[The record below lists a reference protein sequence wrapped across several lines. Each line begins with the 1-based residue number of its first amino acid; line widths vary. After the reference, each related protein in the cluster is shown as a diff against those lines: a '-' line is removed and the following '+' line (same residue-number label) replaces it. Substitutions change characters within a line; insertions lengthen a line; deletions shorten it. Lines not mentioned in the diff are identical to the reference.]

1 MAGAVS
7 TVAAVS
13 LARRLTGKHTTV
25 QSAGDAA
32 PHAESAGDAAPHAE
46 FAGDYTHT
54 MDYGFL
60 AGDRDPPRPAD
71 ASWESAWRL
80 IWTDRER
87 QGTYRRGKLTDD
99 QLETHLA
106 TLDTDGA
113 HILMGPEMDVGCW
126 TAPWCDCRDC
136 RSPLPWRPETDA
148 AAEAMQVEA
157 LAPAGANGGPL
168 APPLLVIIV
177 CIFCM
182 FAESVQKV
190 CGKCAESVRKV

>member
-1 MAGAVS
+1 
-7 TVAAVS
+7 
-13 LARRLTGKHTTV
+13 
-25 QSAGDAA
+25 
-32 PHAESAGDAAPHAE
+32 
-46 FAGDYTHT
+46 

-113 HILMGPEMDVGCW
+113 SRTPSTIALTEGG
-126 TAPWCDCRDC
+126 
-136 RSPLPWRPETDA
+136 SPL
-148 AAEAMQVEA
+148 
-157 LAPAGANGGPL
+157 N
-168 APPLLVIIV
+168 
-177 CIFCM
+177 
-182 FAESVQKV
+182 
-190 CGKCAESVRKV
+190 